1 MHELNHHSGFLLN
14 SKALSKTHGVKKRLL
29 HLLGILPKVNNK
41 TVAKNIT
48 SKPIVL
54 GQVRREEI
62 DSFFSKW
69 NRILMQSD
77 CFKVSDKT
85 PLSILV
91 PGVNIINRE
100 HAMVRRVL
108 SEKFDIPVGP
118 ELISISKSCNRIFHE
133 DFPGHF
139 ILEYKG
145 KRLGMFFLNFCKER
159 EGVFNLSYRFKND
172 LKSFAYL

>member
-14 SKALSKTHGVKKRLL
+14 SKALSKPDGVKKRLL

-41 TVAKNIT
+41 TVAKSIT

-77 CFKVSDKT
+77 CFKVGDKT

-91 PGVNIINRE
+91 PGESIIKKEQAIVKR
-100 HAMVRRVL
+100 AL
-108 SEKFDIPVGP
+108 AEKFDMPMGP
-118 ELISISKSCNRIFHE
+118 EVTNISKSCNRIFHE

-145 KRLGMFFLNFCKER
+145 KRLGMFFLNFCEEY
-159 EGVFNLSYRFKND
+159 EGVFKLSYRFKND